1 MIRYI
6 MFAAALLCLLFCYLF
21 FRIRKLLRF
30 YGADLEKKWVKAV
43 NALLAAGISASCLA
57 IFWTGAVVALYAV
70 GCSAILDLIVF
81 MGRTAVRRRQAGRK
95 SGGAGLRDGKGFF
108 YKLYQSGLLP
118 ALFAAAVFVY
128 GWQNMQQ
135 IRLTVYQAQTEKDV
149 TPYRIAL
156 LTDVHYDSVQDSSV
170 LKDKIQEIN
179 EQNVDIVVL
188 GGDIVEEGT
197 SKEKMQEVFQLLG
210 GIKNRHGVYYVY
222 GNHDRQ
228 PYTNR
233 RTYTD
238 EELEQAIL
246 TGGIEILEDSF
257 VEIGGDL
264 ILAGRKDAAWGQT
277 KQRASV
283 GEILEGADREKYVI
297 MADHQPVDAEEN
309 AAQGVDLELS
319 GHTHA
324 GQIWPMGVL
333 SEWFGALNYGE
344 YEKDGCKV
352 IVSSGVAG
360 WAYTIRTGKHCEY
373 VIVELS

>member
-70 GCSAILDLIVF
+70 GCSVILDLIVF
-81 MGRTAVRRRQAGRK
+81 MGRKA
-95 SGGAGLRDGKGFF
+95 GGAGLWAGKGFF

-118 ALFAAAVFVY
+118 VLFAAAVFVY
-128 GWQNMQQ
+128 GWQNMRQ

-197 SKEKMQEVFQLLG
+197 SKEKMQEAFQLLG

-228 PYTNR
+228 PYTNH

-246 TGGIEILEDSF
+246 AGGIEILEDSF

-297 MADHQPVDAEEN
+297 MTDHQPVDAEEN

>member
-246 TGGIEILEDSF
+246 AGGIEILEDSF